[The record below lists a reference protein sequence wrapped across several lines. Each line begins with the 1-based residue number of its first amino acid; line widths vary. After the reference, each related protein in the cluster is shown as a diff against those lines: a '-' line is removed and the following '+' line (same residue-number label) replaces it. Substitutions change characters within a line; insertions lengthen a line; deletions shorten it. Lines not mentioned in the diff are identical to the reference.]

1 MDTPQ
6 PTLRLA
12 DGTLLV
18 GSFEET
24 VGTQVVL
31 SGPAPG
37 SSSHQVQL
45 LGHTDR
51 SIHFRKPPAEEEA
64 SEGGADDSTERGG
77 GAAGPTAR
85 QQQREPPS

>member
-1 MDTPQ
+1 MSTSQ

-24 VGTQVVL
+24 VGSQVVL
-31 SGPAPG
+31 SGPAVG
-37 SSSHQVQL
+37 SSSQHPVQL

-51 SIHFRKPPAEEEA
+51 SIRFRKPRTADAE
-64 SEGGADDSTERGG
+64 SEGAAADSTGLRSEAAAA
-77 GAAGPTAR
+77 AAG
-85 QQQREPPS
+85 QQPPPAS